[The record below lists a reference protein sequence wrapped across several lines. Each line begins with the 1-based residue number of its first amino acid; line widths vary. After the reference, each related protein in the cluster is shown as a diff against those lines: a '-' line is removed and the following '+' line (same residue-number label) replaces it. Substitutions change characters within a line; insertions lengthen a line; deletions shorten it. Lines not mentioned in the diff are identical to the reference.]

1 MLSTSKKILMFLF
14 LFILT
19 SPFFSQAATEQRV
32 ALVIGNSAYKTGP
45 LRNPIN
51 DAVAMSDTLKKLG
64 FNVTLIKNAQHQDMD
79 EAIRDFGNQLKRT
92 RGVGLFYYAGHGMQI
107 GGVNYLLPVNARIEK
122 ESDVRFHSINTDML
136 IAEMVNAE
144 NGMNIIILDAC
155 RDNPFYSYFR
165 NTSRGLAIINN
176 APSGMFISYST
187 GANQVARDGEGA
199 NSPYTKALLE
209 YIDEPGM
216 TINDVFMK
224 VRRKLKKETGQV
236 PWEMS
241 SLERKFYFV
250 VGEDE
255 EQRRLKEEKALAE
268 RKKVLDEQQQKIEK
282 EKAALEAKKS
292 MTLDEEQRRLKEE
305 KAWAEKK
312 KILDEQQQKIEKE
325 KAALE
330 AKKSMTLDEEQ
341 RRLKEEKAL
350 AERKKVLDEQQ
361 QKIEKEKAALEAK
374 KSMTLDEGQHRL
386 KEEKALAERKKVLD
400 EQQQKIEK
408 EKAALEAKKSM
419 TLDEGQHRLKEEKAL
434 AERKKILDEQ
444 QQKIEKEK
452 AALEAKKSMTLDEEQ
467 RRLKEEKALAER
479 KKVLDEQQQK
489 IEKEK
494 AALEQKRSLALAT
507 ERKLVVVNAVSQKVE
522 NRIQFT
528 YDLLGNETEAEVDLI
543 VTVNEKLYKSSDL
556 HLKGDFGTVKM
567 GKHKIVWWDIQKDF
581 PNGVD
586 ASLTWKIEAGRK
598 TFISPTLKAK
608 FVLVPSGTF
617 TMGVGLD
624 DETMH
629 QVTISQPFYL
639 QTTPVTQAQWKLI
652 MGNNPSKFKNCGDAC
667 PVERVSWKEAQEFI
681 TKLNTLEK
689 TDKYYLPTEAQW
701 EYAARSGGRN
711 ETIAGMPSEID
722 RGTFGNYSWHKENSG
737 GKIHPVGQKLPNG
750 LGLYD
755 MSGNIW
761 EWCQDWY
768 APYSTGHVTDP
779 VCELPD
785 PGRIINWRI
794 LRGGSWYNDF
804 YYCTTTRRYSSRPGG
819 YSSDIG
825 FRLARKH

>member
-19 SPFFSQAATEQRV
+19 SQFFSQAATEQRV

-305 KAWAEKK
+305 KA
-312 KILDEQQQKIEKE
+312 
-325 KAALE
+325 
-330 AKKSMTLDEEQ
+330 
-341 RRLKEEKAL
+341 
-350 AERKKVLDEQQ
+350 
-361 QKIEKEKAALEAK
+361 
-374 KSMTLDEGQHRL
+374 
-386 KEEKALAERKKVLD
+386 
-400 EQQQKIEK
+400 
-408 EKAALEAKKSM
+408 
-419 TLDEGQHRLKEEKAL
+419 
-434 AERKKILDEQ
+434 
-444 QQKIEKEK
+444 
-452 AALEAKKSMTLDEEQ
+452 
-467 RRLKEEKALAER
+467 LAER

-581 PNGVD
+581 PDGVD
-586 ASLTWKIEAGRK
+586 SSLTWKIEAGRK
-598 TFISPTLKAK
+598 TFISSALKAK
-608 FVLVPSGTF
+608 FALIPSGTF

-639 QTTPVTQAQWKLI
+639 QTTPVTQRQWKLI
-652 MGNNPSKFKNCGDAC
+652 MGDNPSKFKVCGDEC
-667 PVERVSWKEAQEFI
+667 PVERVSWEEVQEFI
-681 TKLNTLEK
+681 SKLNTLEK
-689 TDKYYLPTEAQW
+689 TDKYFLPTEAQW
-701 EYAARSGGRN
+701 EYAARSGGQN
-711 ETIAGMPSEID
+711 EAIAGMPSEID
-722 RGTFGNYSWHKENSG
+722 RGEFSNYSWHEGNSG
-737 GKIHPVGQKLPNG
+737 GKTHPVGQKLPNG

-755 MSGNIW
+755 MSGNVW

>member
-1 MLSTSKKILMFLF
+1 MLKESLDFLRSLFMLSVSKKILLF
-14 LFILT
+14 LCVFILT
-19 SPFFSQAATEQRV
+19 SPFFSQASTEQRV

-45 LRNPIN
+45 LRNPMN
-51 DAVAMSDTLKKLG
+51 DAVAMSETLKKLG
-64 FNVTLIKNAQHQDMD
+64 FTVTLIKNAKHQEMD

-144 NGMNIIILDAC
+144 NGTNIIILDAC

-255 EQRRLKEEKALAE
+255 EQHRLKEEKALAE
-268 RKKVLDEQQQKIEK
+268 RKKVLEEQQKEIEKEKAALEAKKSMTLDEEQRRLKEEKSLAEKKKVLEEQQKEIEK

-312 KILDEQQQKIEKE
+312 KILDEQQKEIEKE

-330 AKKSMTLDEEQ
+330 K
-341 RRLKEEKAL
+341 
-350 AERKKVLDEQQ
+350 
-361 QKIEKEKAALEAK
+361 
-374 KSMTLDEGQHRL
+374 
-386 KEEKALAERKKVLD
+386 
-400 EQQQKIEK
+400 
-408 EKAALEAKKSM
+408 
-419 TLDEGQHRLKEEKAL
+419 
-434 AERKKILDEQ
+434 
-444 QQKIEKEK
+444 
-452 AALEAKKSMTLDEEQ
+452 
-467 RRLKEEKALAER
+467 
-479 KKVLDEQQQK
+479 
-489 IEKEK
+489 
-494 AALEQKRSLALAT
+494 KRSTALAT
-507 ERKLVVVNAVSQKVE
+507 ERKLLVANAVSQKVE

-528 YDLLGNETEAEVDLI
+528 YDLLGSETEAEVDLI
-543 VTVNEKLYKSSDL
+543 VTVKEKLYKSADL

-581 PNGVD
+581 PDGVD
-586 ASLTWKIEAGRK
+586 SSLTWKIEAGRK
-598 TFISPTLKAK
+598 TFISSALKAK
-608 FVLVPSGTF
+608 FALIPSGTF

-639 QTTPVTQAQWKLI
+639 QTTPVTQRQWKLI
-652 MGNNPSKFKNCGDAC
+652 MGDNPSKFKVCGDEC
-667 PVERVSWKEAQEFI
+667 PVERVSWEEVQEFI
-681 TKLNTLEK
+681 SKLNTLEK
-689 TDKYYLPTEAQW
+689 TDKYFLPTEAQW
-701 EYAARSGGRN
+701 EYAARSGGQN
-711 ETIAGMPSEID
+711 EAIAGMPSEID
-722 RGTFGNYSWHKENSG
+722 RGEFSNYSWHEGNSG
-737 GKIHPVGQKLPNG
+737 GKTHPVGQKLPNG

-755 MSGNIW
+755 MSGNVW

-768 APYSTGHVTDP
+768 GPYPTEPVTDP
-779 VCELPD
+779 LRVVPEQ
-785 PGRIINWRI
+785 PGRLVNFRVV
-794 LRGGSWYNDF
+794 RGGSWYNNF
-804 YYCTTTRRYSSRPGG
+804 YYCSTTRRYNCRPGG

-825 FRLARKH
+825 FRLARRP